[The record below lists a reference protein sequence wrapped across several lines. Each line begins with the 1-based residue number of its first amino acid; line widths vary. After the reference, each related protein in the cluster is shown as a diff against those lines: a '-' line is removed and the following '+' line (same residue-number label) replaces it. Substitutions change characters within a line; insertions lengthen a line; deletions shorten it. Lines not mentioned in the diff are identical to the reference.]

1 MRPGLPPLQRSA
13 SDGTQQIP
21 TNQGLPSDTHPQPMA
36 RSASTSAGTSAIAS
50 IASIASAQHT
60 HVQPAS
66 SSSGMADAATATQEP
81 RMRLGLRVEQRVTV
95 KHHVKAL
102 QQQLDR
108 AAGDTP
114 NFVGPQRTDL
124 MLWSIIGTCNWQAD
138 LLDFRS

>member
-1 MRPGLPPLQRSA
+1 
-13 SDGTQQIP
+13 
-21 TNQGLPSDTHPQPMA
+21 
-36 RSASTSAGTSAIAS
+36 
-50 IASIASAQHT
+50 
-60 HVQPAS
+60 
-66 SSSGMADAATATQEP
+66 MADAATATQEP